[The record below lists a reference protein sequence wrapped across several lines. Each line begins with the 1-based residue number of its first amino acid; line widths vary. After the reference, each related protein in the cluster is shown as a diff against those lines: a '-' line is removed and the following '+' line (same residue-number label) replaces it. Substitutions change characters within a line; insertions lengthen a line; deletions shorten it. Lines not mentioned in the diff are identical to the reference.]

1 MPSHPATL
9 PRKPLTSIYVPDQ
22 KAKPMT
28 RSSTYNPLDKD
39 IDSLMDSCEDL
50 EDFTYAIQKLTF
62 AAKKLVEL
70 DKSDI
75 PDVKIGQYWRH
86 GNNQWAIVKPSY
98 NQDYKL
104 VDIEDKEIIKT
115 DNPLKIRL
123 WLFKRHATLVASSL
137 HELVTLAS
145 PQTTATTP
153 TKQA

>member
-9 PRKPLTSIYVPDQ
+9 PRRPLTSIYIPDD
-22 KAKPMT
+22 KDKPMT
-28 RSSTYNPLDKD
+28 RSTYNPLDKD

-123 WLFKRHATLVASSL
+123 WLFKRHATLVAGSL
-137 HELVTLAS
+137 HELVTLAY
-145 PQTTATTP
+145 PQTTAAP
-153 TKQA
+153 TKQV

>member
-9 PRKPLTSIYVPDQ
+9 TRKPLTSIYVPDQ

-62 AAKKLVEL
+62 AAKRLVEL

-104 VDIEDKEIIKT
+104 VDIEDKELVKT

-137 HELVTLAS
+137 HELVTLAY
-145 PQTTATTP
+145 PQTTAAP

>member
-9 PRKPLTSIYVPDQ
+9 TRKPLTSIYVPDD
-22 KAKPMT
+22 KDKPMT
-28 RSSTYNPLDKD
+28 RSTYNPLDKD

-104 VDIEDKEIIKT
+104 VDIEDKELVKT
-115 DNPLKIRL
+115 YNQLKIRL

-137 HELVTLAS
+137 HELVTLAY
-145 PQTTATTP
+145 PQTTATP

>member
-9 PRKPLTSIYVPDQ
+9 PRRPLTSIYIPDD
-22 KAKPMT
+22 KDKPMT
-28 RSSTYNPLDKD
+28 RSTYNPLDKD

-137 HELVTLAS
+137 HELVTLAY